1 MSNNPSGQALPAPG
15 VRASGPGFLKRAAR
29 WLVMTQEGVLLLI
42 IIAICIFLTY
52 KSPVFMTGRNV
63 GVLLSVVSM
72 TAIAAYG
79 MTMLMIAGEVDL
91 SVGSLQ
97 AVVGVVVMLILN
109 ATHNL
114 ALGIGVGLA
123 IGAVVGLVNA
133 AATLGLGIN
142 SLIVTLAMLNILRG
156 FAYLITQAAVQ
167 NFHKMPDFARLGNG
181 FLGKQG
187 VGVLGIIP
195 LPVVYMLAIFVVMLL
210 VMTRTTFG
218 RYVYAVGGNPRA
230 AALSGIRTKLIKTVA
245 FVVMGVLAAVSGI
258 ILLSRMNSGQNNA
271 GFGFEMQVVAAALL
285 GGTGLGGGAGSL
297 VGTLLAVLL
306 LAILNNGII
315 LLGIHSNWQMI
326 MNGALI
332 LFAIFL
338 DARRRHAAG
347 LV

>member
-15 VRASGPGFLKRAAR
+15 VRAGGPGFVKRAAR

-52 KSPVFMTGRNV
+52 KSPVFMTGRNI

-114 ALGIGVGLA
+114 ALGIVVGLA
-123 IGAVVGLVNA
+123 IGAAVGLVNA

-167 NFHKMPDFARLGNG
+167 NFHKLPDFARLGNG

-187 VGVLGIIP
+187 VGILGIIP
-195 LPVVYMLAIFVVMLL
+195 LPVVYMLAIFVVILL

-297 VGTLLAVLL
+297 VGTFLAVLL

-347 LV
+347 LE